1 MHTQNGL
8 QLCFTKVQNASIFWL
23 SLIIELENST
33 SKCDLETKKI
43 NKYESLMNVDVPT
56 YSVCSLVPF
65 QREDMEQSGFHTFL
79 KKNVKSGLL
88 QNFALK
94 RN

>member
-1 MHTQNGL
+1 MDTENGL
-8 QLCFTKVQNASIFWL
+8 PVCFTKVQNASIFWL

-43 NKYESLMNVDVPT
+43 KKYESLMNVDVPT

-65 QREDMEQSGFHTFL
+65 QRKDMEQSINPIFFL
-79 KKNVKSGLL
+79 KNGISSERSDFDL
-88 QNFALK
+88 
-94 RN
+94 